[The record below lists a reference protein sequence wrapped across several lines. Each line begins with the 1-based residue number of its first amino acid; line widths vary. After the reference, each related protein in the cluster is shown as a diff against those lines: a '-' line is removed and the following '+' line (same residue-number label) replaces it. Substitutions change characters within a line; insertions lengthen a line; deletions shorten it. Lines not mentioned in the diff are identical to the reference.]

1 MPNNVNAAK
10 AMRQANKRR
19 LRNRAAKSALRKV
32 IKKMVN
38 TADSATAET
47 VTTVFNQ
54 TASKIDK
61 MAAKKFMHANK
72 AARLKSRLAKRAN
85 AKKTG
90 KTP

>member
-38 TADSATAET
+38 TADSATAEN

-90 KTP
+90 TNP

>member
-38 TADSATAET
+38 TAD
-47 VTTVFNQ
+47 
-54 TASKIDK
+54 
-61 MAAKKFMHANK
+61 
-72 AARLKSRLAKRAN
+72 
-85 AKKTG
+85 
-90 KTP
+90 

>member
-32 IKKMVN
+32 IKKLVN
-38 TADSATAET
+38 TTDSAPAET
-47 VTTVFNQ
+47 ITTTFNQ

-61 MAAKKFMHANK
+61 MAGKKFIHANK

-90 KTP
+90 KTA